1 MTHTAVI
8 SRLQI
13 TLEYQRKKG
22 GGETWLAKGWRTN
35 LRDDMAS
42 GILKRRGLLILGICA
57 AAVAVYATRSMWTGG
72 ASTAQAPPRP
82 QAVSVE
88 VAKAEKKPVPLD
100 VDSIGAVTPISSV
113 ALKSRLET
121 TIMAVHFED
130 GARVKEGD
138 LLFTLDAR
146 QIDAQIAQA
155 EGNLARSRSQ
165 LVAAER
171 DLKRYTDLIG
181 KGATTQVN
189 VDNAKT
195 ASDTATAIIQADEAI
210 VDNLKVQK
218 SFTKITAP
226 ISGRI
231 SAATVKVGNFVRPA
245 DTSALATINQMAPV
259 YVTFAIPQRVLSDLR
274 DAMKAGQSSV
284 TATIP
289 GNGKSET
296 GGIAMVENTVDPTT
310 GMVTVRG
317 IMGNESE
324 LLWPGILVN
333 TRLTVRTEDAVIVP
347 SVGVQRSQTGNF
359 VFVVRDGKAQVQP
372 VTIGRT
378 FQGVS
383 VVDSGLEGGED
394 IVVDGQLLLS
404 NGTLVEPRSR
414 KAGA

>member
-1 MTHTAVI
+1 MSGNFFRRILLAGIVI
-8 SRLQI
+8 
-13 TLEYQRKKG
+13 
-22 GGETWLAKGWRTN
+22 
-35 LRDDMAS
+35 
-42 GILKRRGLLILGICA
+42 
-57 AAVAVYATRSMWTGG
+57 AAVALYATRSMWTSG
-72 ASTAQAPPRP
+72 ATTAQTPPRP

-113 ALKSRLET
+113 ALKSRVET
-121 TIMAVHFED
+121 TIVGVHFED
-130 GARVKEGD
+130 GARVKAGD
-138 LLFTLDAR
+138 LLFTLDSR

-155 EGNLARSRSQ
+155 EGNLARSQSQ

-171 DLKRYTDLIG
+171 DVRRFNELIG

-195 ASDTATAIIQADEAI
+195 AADTATATIQADQAI
-210 VDNLKVQK
+210 LDNLKVQK
-218 SFTKITAP
+218 SYTKITAP
-226 ISGRI
+226 ITGRI

-245 DTSALATINQMAPV
+245 DTSPLATINQMAPV

-274 DAMKAGQSSV
+274 DAMKDGQSSV

-296 GGIAMVENTVDPTT
+296 GKIAMVENTVDAIT

-317 IMGNESE
+317 IMANDNE

-333 TRLTVRTEDAVIVP
+333 TTLTVRTENAVIVP

-359 VFVVRDGKAQVQP
+359 VFVIRDGKAQVQP

-378 FQGVS
+378 FRGFS
-383 VVDSGLEGGED
+383 VIDSGLEGGED

-404 NGTLVEPRSR
+404 NGTPAAPRSR